1 MVVCTAVLT
10 LGPGIGATTAIFSVV
25 QGVLLQPLPD
35 TAASRLRRADA
46 VPGRLAPFAV
56 GARFMSVRQDARHLA
71 RRARLAEPADV
82 HQPLTY
88 APRFAATTADRR
100 RSARSARRS

>member
-10 LGPGIGATTAIFSVV
+10 LGLGIGATTAIFSVV

-56 GARFMSVRQDARHLA
+56 GARFMSVART
-71 RRARLAEPADV
+71 RAILPAGPGSPS
-82 HQPLTY
+82 QRTFIS
-88 APRFAATTADRR
+88 R
-100 RSARSARRS
+100 